1 MIAAVF
7 RGPGEIE
14 VTEVKTPEIGPDEAL
29 VRVGA
34 NTVCGTDVRILRGEK
49 SRGVRRPS
57 IIGHE
62 FAGRVEA
69 VGERVR
75 DYEVGMPV
83 AMSPMI
89 PCGRCFY
96 CLNDLENVCE
106 NKRGMGFFYDG
117 GLGEYVRVPAE
128 AIETGNL
135 FVAEDLPPEQLALA
149 EPLSCCIN
157 GQRRSRVGL
166 DDAVLVIG
174 AGPIGLLHVQLALLA
189 GARTVVV
196 SDPSELRRRFAE
208 DLGAHVA
215 IDPGEGDVASVV
227 AEATGGVGADVAI
240 ICVGVPEMV
249 NAAMRLVRKGGR
261 VNVFAGLSGEGWA
274 EVEANLIHYNQ
285 LDVSGTTDAPR
296 RDFGAALRL
305 IESGRIEA
313 ARMITH
319 RFPLTSVADALDAAG
334 SGMGIKVAVL
344 PQAPA

>member
-1 MIAAVF
+1 MLAAVF
-7 RGPGEIE
+7 HGPGALE
-14 VTEVKTPEIGPDEAL
+14 VTEVARPGIGPDEVL
-29 VRVGA
+29 VKVGA

-62 FAGRVEA
+62 FAGRVEE
-69 VGERVR
+69 VGKRVTG
-75 DYEVGMPV
+75 YEVGTPV

-106 NKRGMGFFYDG
+106 NKRGMGFFYEG
-117 GLGEYVRVPAE
+117 GLGEYVRIPAE
-128 AIETGNL
+128 AIASGNL
-135 FVAEDLPPEQLALA
+135 FVAEDLPSEQLALA

-196 SDPSELRRRFAE
+196 SDPSETRRRFAG
-208 DLGAHVA
+208 DIGAHVTV
-215 IDPGEGDVASVV
+215 DPGDEDLPSVV
-227 AEATGGVGADVAI
+227 EGATGGIGADVAI
-240 ICVGVPEMV
+240 ICVGMPEMV
-249 NAAMRLVRKGGR
+249 NAAMRLTRKGGR
-261 VNVFAGLSGEGWA
+261 VNVFAGLSGDGWA

-285 LDVSGTTDAPR
+285 LEVSGTTDAHR

-305 IESGRIEA
+305 IESGRVDA

-319 RFPLTSVADALDAAG
+319 RFPLSSVGEAIETAAG
-334 SGMGIKVAVL
+334 GSGIKVAVL
-344 PQAPA
+344 P